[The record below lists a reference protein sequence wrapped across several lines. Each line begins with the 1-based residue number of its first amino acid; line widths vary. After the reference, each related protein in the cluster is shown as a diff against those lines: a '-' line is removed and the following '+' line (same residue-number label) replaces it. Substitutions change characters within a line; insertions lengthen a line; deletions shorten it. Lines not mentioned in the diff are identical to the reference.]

1 VEEITLSMGIYR
13 EGCEQLIATLILL
26 PTFDFTFSGF
36 VVPESDKNMKKN
48 MKDMLDV
55 RRKMKKEFGSNPESD
70 KFKKAME
77 SAKAK

>member
-1 VEEITLSMGIYR
+1 MGSHR
-13 EGCEQLIATLILL
+13 ESCEQLIATLVLL

-36 VVPESDKNMKKN
+36 VVPESAKN

-55 RRKMKKEFGSNPESD
+55 RRKMEKEFGSSPESD

>member
-1 VEEITLSMGIYR
+1 MGIYR

-48 MKDMLDV
+48 IKDMLDV